1 MHVTHY
7 VCIYIVCICVHMYTY
22 IHTYIHTCM
31 HACMH
36 ACTYF
41 YRIHMSAYIHTYIH
55 TNKQTNIHI
64 YIEYICMH
72 TYIHTLHYITL
83 YYITLHTINLPD
95 LKYHLRQHHVTPDLP
110 KRSAIGRD
118 SDGTWRTAP
127 LKEYPPAMNRA
138 FACAFCH
145 WFQRHPFCSDH
156 RVDSNFLTK
165 CRSMVVRAFGKVIG
179 PDFGG

>member
-22 IHTYIHTCM
+22 IHTYM

-36 ACTYF
+36 AHIF
-41 YRIHMSAYIHTYIH
+41 IEYICLHTYI
-55 TNKQTNIHI
+55 QTNIHI

-72 TYIHTLHYITL
+72 TYIHYITL
-83 YYITLHTINLPD
+83 HYITLHTINLPD

-156 RVDSNFLTK
+156 RVGSNFLTK